1 MYLRDSGA
9 WSGQDWECTVHLDHG
24 AEIEVRSKFDDK
36 LYRELR
42 SCVVGA
48 ADPTMSPEV

>member
-24 AEIEVRSKFDDK
+24 AEIEVWSKFDDK
-36 LYRELR
+36 LYRELK